1 MEGIVNGWGYLSNP
15 YSNLTYIG
23 DAAIQGLYLNK
34 QEVGD
39 VFVQTEWNKA
49 SESVGMMGDLMYR
62 GNQTFKF
69 DGSYFTERESDNLDF
84 NLVFDETDIQFT
96 DAFMDPDVVNNIKG
110 LVDGRIKVTGSP
122 DKPLLN
128 GDVELIGGN
137 AKIELLGVNFGFNGK
152 ISADEYGF
160 YMDNVPVYDEEG
172 NEGSLIGSVYH
183 NNFEDWNFDLQFD
196 LEGRSA
202 GYASS
207 LYFKP
212 YSTLEKFMVLNT
224 QYKEG
229 DYYYGKAYVTGTANI
244 FGYSDNLEITVVVS

>member
-1 MEGIVNGWGYLSNP
+1 M
-15 YSNLTYIG
+15 
-23 DAAIQGLYLNK
+23 
-34 QEVGD
+34 
-39 VFVQTEWNKA
+39 
-49 SESVGMMGDLMYR
+49 
-62 GNQTFKF
+62 
-69 DGSYFTERESDNLDF
+69 
-84 NLVFDETDIQFT
+84 
-96 DAFMDPDVVNNIKG
+96 NNIKG

-229 DYYYGKAYVTGTANI
+229 DYYYGKA
-244 FGYSDNLEITVVVS
+244 

>member
-1 MEGIVNGWGYLSNP
+1 M
-15 YSNLTYIG
+15 
-23 DAAIQGLYLNK
+23 
-34 QEVGD
+34 
-39 VFVQTEWNKA
+39 
-49 SESVGMMGDLMYR
+49 
-62 GNQTFKF
+62 
-69 DGSYFTERESDNLDF
+69 
-84 NLVFDETDIQFT
+84 
-96 DAFMDPDVVNNIKG
+96 
-110 LVDGRIKVTGSP
+110 
-122 DKPLLN
+122 
-128 GDVELIGGN
+128 
-137 AKIELLGVNFGFNGK
+137 
-152 ISADEYGF
+152 
-160 YMDNVPVYDEEG
+160 PVYDEEG

-244 FGYSDNLEITVVVS
+244 FGYSDNLEITVDMHTKKGTTINFPMYGATELSEEESFITFKSKGEASVPDIPKIDFTGVLS